1 MFREGDKITGLDVD
15 MMLAVC
21 DILGM
26 ELKIEDM
33 QFDSIIASVISGKAD
48 VGVAGLTVTEDRL
61 KSVDFSD
68 TYYTGKQ
75 VIIQKLR
82 ESEREI
88 ANKELW
94 DKKQSLNF

>member
-1 MFREGDKITGLDVD
+1 
-15 MMLAVC
+15 
-21 DILGM
+21 M
-26 ELKIEDM
+26 ELVIEDM

-75 VIIQKLR
+75 VIIVA
-82 ESEREI
+82 E
-88 ANKELW
+88 
-94 DKKQSLNF
+94 

>member
-1 MFREGDKITGLDVD
+1 MKLRK
-15 MMLAVC
+15 
-21 DILGM
+21 
-26 ELKIEDM
+26 LKIEDM

-75 VIIQKLR
+75 VIIVA
-82 ESEREI
+82 E
-88 ANKELW
+88 
-94 DKKQSLNF
+94 